1 MKKKLDVLLVARP
14 DQSLSIYHALNK
26 DTNLTYK
33 FIVFKVFPKW
43 VKKIVR
49 LKKMVTLGKNVIICY
64 KLSIINICKYYLQLK
79 CAQNWDETT
88 VLDKKAGKQ
97 LSKTDVK
104 IIHYWPEFGNSEILK
119 YKEKHLNVFTI
130 ADIHMPYPLIVFQ
143 EMIPVYEKYGIDPY
157 KTELYTL
164 SKEHKDLLN
173 GENTILVPS
182 KYVED
187 TYRRVYPNIKCYTL
201 SYGITRSKYYTKKNG
216 PVKNFV
222 YAGRIS
228 LEKGSDLLLE
238 YFANHAEVNLHIY
251 GSIVNDQ
258 KHLFQKYTNLKN
270 IIFHGHVP
278 KVELQKELSQYD
290 VGIHLS
296 RFDAYSLA
304 VGEMIGVGLPVIVS
318 DKTGSK
324 DDVEKYGWG
333 VVTSLNYDDIEKN
346 IKQLSDINNYKKYIT
361 SIYNYTNDQYLNY
374 GDKVVAFYK
383 DIIKHGE

>member
-1 MKKKLDVLLVARP
+1 MGKIDVLLVARP
-14 DQSLSIYHALNK
+14 DHSLDIYNALDK
-26 DTNLTYK
+26 DASLNFK
-33 FIVFKVFPKW
+33 FVTFKVFPRWIKR
-43 VKKIVR
+43 IFP
-49 LKKMVTLGKNVIICY
+49 LKKMVSLGRNVIINY
-64 KLSIINICKYYLQLK
+64 RLSIINICKYTLNLK
-79 CAQNWDETT
+79 IANNWAETNI
-88 VLDKKAGKQ
+88 LDGCISNILKNNDIQ
-97 LSKTDVK
+97 
-104 IIHYWPEFGNSEILK
+104 IIHYWPEYGNLEILK
-119 YKEKHLNVFTI
+119 YKHNHHSVITI
-130 ADIHMPYPLIVFQ
+130 ADVHMPHPSIVFSD
-143 EMIPVYEKYGIDPY
+143 MKLVYEKYGIDPY

-238 YFANHAEVNLHIY
+238 YFANHTEVNLHIY

-258 KHLFQKYTNLKN
+258 KHLFQKYRDLKN
-270 IIFHGHVP
+270 VIFHGHVP

-304 VGEMIGVGLPVIVS
+304 IGEMIGVGLPVIVS
-318 DKTGSK
+318 DKTGNK
-324 DDVEKYGWG
+324 DDVEKYSWG
-333 VVTSLNYDDIEKN
+333 IVTSLNYDDIEKN
-346 IKQLSDINNYKKYIT
+346 IKQLSEINNYEKYVS
-361 SIYNYTNDQYLNY
+361 SIYNYINNEYLNY
-374 GDKVVAFYK
+374 GDRTVAFYK
-383 DIIKHGE
+383 DIIKHEE

>member
-1 MKKKLDVLLVARP
+1 MGKIDVLLVARP
-14 DQSLSIYHALNK
+14 DHSLDIYNALDK
-26 DTNLTYK
+26 DASLNFK
-33 FIVFKVFPKW
+33 FVTFKVFPRWIKR
-43 VKKIVR
+43 IFP
-49 LKKMVTLGKNVIICY
+49 LKKMVSLGRNVIINY
-64 KLSIINICKYYLQLK
+64 RLSIINICKYTLNLK
-79 CAQNWDETT
+79 IANNWAETNI
-88 VLDKKAGKQ
+88 LDGCISNILKNNDIQ
-97 LSKTDVK
+97 
-104 IIHYWPEFGNSEILK
+104 IIHYWPEYGNLEILK
-119 YKEKHLNVFTI
+119 YKHNHHSVITI
-130 ADIHMPYPLIVFQ
+130 ADVHMPHPSIVFSD
-143 EMIPVYEKYGIDPY
+143 MKLVYEKYGIDPY

-238 YFANHAEVNLHIY
+238 YFANHTEVNLHIY

-258 KHLFQKYTNLKN
+258 KHLFQKYRDLKN
-270 IIFHGHVP
+270 VIFHGHVP

-304 VGEMIGVGLPVIVS
+304 IGEMIGVGLPVIVS
-318 DKTGSK
+318 DKTGNK
-324 DDVEKYGWG
+324 DDVEKYSWG
-333 VVTSLNYDDIEKN
+333 IVTSLNYDDIEKN
-346 IKQLSDINNYKKYIT
+346 IKQLSEIKNYKKYVS
-361 SIYNYTNDQYLNY
+361 SIYNYINNEYLNY
-374 GDKVVAFYK
+374 GDRAVGFYK
-383 DIIKHGE
+383 DIIKHEE

>member
-14 DQSLSIYHALNK
+14 DHSLSIYHALNK
-26 DTNLTYK
+26 DENITFK

-43 VKKIVR
+43 VKKIFR
-49 LKKMVTLGKNVIICY
+49 FKKMVALGNNVIICY
-64 KLSIINICKYYLQLK
+64 KLSAINICKYYLHLNFAK
-79 CAQNWDETT
+79 NWKETT
-88 VLDKKAGKQ
+88 VLDKKAGK
-97 LSKTDVK
+97 LLTKTDVK
-104 IIHYWPEFGNSEILK
+104 IIHYWPEFGNSEIIK
-119 YKEKHLNVFTI
+119 YKKTHPNVFTI
-130 ADIHMPYPLIVFQ
+130 ADIHMPYPPIVFH

-157 KTELYTL
+157 STELYTI

-173 GENTILVPS
+173 GEDTIIVPS

-187 TYRRVYPNIKCYTL
+187 TYRPIYPNIKCYII
-201 SYGITRSKYYTKKNG
+201 SYGITRSIYYTKKKG

-228 LEKGSDLLLE
+228 LEKGCDLLLE
-238 YFANHAEVNLHIY
+238 YFANHTEVNLNIY
-251 GSIVNDQ
+251 GSIVNEE

-278 KVELQKELSQYD
+278 KVDLQKELSQYD

-318 DKTGSK
+318 DKTGNK
-324 DDVEKYGWG
+324 DDVEKYGCG
-333 VVTSLNYDDIEKN
+333 VVTQINSKDIVRK
-346 IKQLSDINNYKKYIT
+346 IKQLTDNYEKYT
-361 SIYNYTNDQYLNY
+361 ASIYNYINSYSLNY
-374 GDKVVAFYK
+374 GDKAIAFYK
-383 DIIKHGE
+383 KILKYGE

>member
-1 MKKKLDVLLVARP
+1 MGKIDVLLVARP
-14 DQSLSIYHALNK
+14 DHSLDIYNALDK
-26 DTNLTYK
+26 DANLNFK
-33 FIVFKVFPKW
+33 FVTFKVFPRWIKR
-43 VKKIVR
+43 IFP
-49 LKKMVTLGKNVIICY
+49 LKKMVSLGRNVIISY
-64 KLSIINICKYYLQLK
+64 RLSIINICKYTLNLK
-79 CAQNWDETT
+79 IANNWTETNI
-88 VLDKKAGKQ
+88 LDGCISNILKNNDIQ
-97 LSKTDVK
+97 
-104 IIHYWPEFGNSEILK
+104 IIHYWPEYGNWEILK
-119 YKEKHLNVFTI
+119 YKKNHHSVITI
-130 ADIHMPYPLIVFQ
+130 ADVHMPHPSIVFSD
-143 EMIPVYEKYGIDPY
+143 MKLVYEKYGIDPY

-238 YFANHAEVNLHIY
+238 YFANHTEVNLHIY

-258 KHLFQKYTNLKN
+258 KHLFQKYTDLKN

-304 VGEMIGVGLPVIVS
+304 IGEMIGVGLPVIVS
-318 DKTGSK
+318 DKTGNK
-324 DDVEKYGWG
+324 DDVEKYSWG
-333 VVTSLNYDDIEKN
+333 IVTSLNYDDIEKN
-346 IKQLSDINNYKKYIT
+346 IKQLSEIKNYKKYVS
-361 SIYNYTNDQYLNY
+361 SIYNYIKDEYLNY
-374 GDKVVAFYK
+374 GDRAVAFYK
-383 DIIKHGE
+383 DIIKHEE

>member
-1 MKKKLDVLLVARP
+1 MGKIDVLLVARP
-14 DQSLSIYHALNK
+14 DHSLDIYNALDK
-26 DTNLTYK
+26 DASLNFK
-33 FIVFKVFPKW
+33 FVTFKVFPRWIKR
-43 VKKIVR
+43 IFP
-49 LKKMVTLGKNVIICY
+49 LKKMVSLGRNVIINY
-64 KLSIINICKYYLQLK
+64 RLSIINICKYTLNLK
-79 CAQNWDETT
+79 IANNWAETNI
-88 VLDKKAGKQ
+88 LDGCISNILKNNDIQ
-97 LSKTDVK
+97 
-104 IIHYWPEFGNSEILK
+104 IIHYWPEYGNLEILK
-119 YKEKHLNVFTI
+119 YKHNHHSVITI
-130 ADIHMPYPLIVFQ
+130 ADVHMPHPSIVFSD
-143 EMIPVYEKYGIDPY
+143 MKLVYEKYGIDPY

-238 YFANHAEVNLHIY
+238 YFANHTEVNLHIY

-258 KHLFQKYTNLKN
+258 KHLFQKYRDLKN

-304 VGEMIGVGLPVIVS
+304 IGEMIGVGLPVIVS
-318 DKTGSK
+318 DKTGNK
-324 DDVEKYGWG
+324 DDVEKYSWG
-333 VVTSLNYDDIEKN
+333 IVTSLNYDDIEKN
-346 IKQLSDINNYKKYIT
+346 IKQLSEIKNYKKYVS
-361 SIYNYTNDQYLNY
+361 SIYNYINNEYLNY
-374 GDKVVAFYK
+374 GDRAVGFYK
-383 DIIKHGE
+383 DIIKHEE

>member
-1 MKKKLDVLLVARP
+1 MGKIDVLLVARP
-14 DQSLSIYHALNK
+14 DHSLDIYKALDK
-26 DTNLTYK
+26 DANLNFK
-33 FIVFKVFPKW
+33 FVTFKVFPRWIKR
-43 VKKIVR
+43 IFP
-49 LKKMVTLGKNVIICY
+49 LKKMVSLGRNVIISY
-64 KLSIINICKYYLQLK
+64 RLSIINICKYTLNLK
-79 CAQNWDETT
+79 IANNWTETNI
-88 VLDKKAGKQ
+88 LDGCISNILKNNDIQ
-97 LSKTDVK
+97 
-104 IIHYWPEFGNSEILK
+104 IIHYWPEYGNREILK
-119 YKEKHLNVFTI
+119 YKKYHHSVITI
-130 ADIHMPYPLIVFQ
+130 ADVHMPHPSIVFSD
-143 EMIPVYEKYGIDPY
+143 MKLVYEKYGIDPY

-238 YFANHAEVNLHIY
+238 YFANHTEVNLHIY

-258 KHLFQKYTNLKN
+258 KHLFQKYTDLKN

-304 VGEMIGVGLPVIVS
+304 IGEMIGVGLPVIVS

-324 DDVEKYGWG
+324 DDVEKYSWG
-333 VVTSLNYDDIEKN
+333 IVTSLNYDDIEKN
-346 IKQLSDINNYKKYIT
+346 IKQLSEIKNYKKYVS
-361 SIYNYTNDQYLNY
+361 SIYNYIKDEYLNY
-374 GDKVVAFYK
+374 GDRAVAFYK
-383 DIIKHGE
+383 DIIKHEE

>member
-14 DQSLSIYHALNK
+14 DHSLSIYHALNK
-26 DTNLTYK
+26 DVNLTFK

-64 KLSIINICKYYLQLK
+64 KLSIINICKYFLHLNF
-79 CAQNWDETT
+79 AQNWDETT
-88 VLDKKAGKQ
+88 VLDKRAGKL

-104 IIHYWPEFGNSEILK
+104 LIHYWPEFGNSEILK
-119 YKEKHLNVFTI
+119 YKDKYPNVFTI
-130 ADIHMPYPLIVFQ
+130 ADIHMPYPSIVFQ

-157 KTELYTL
+157 RTELYIL

-173 GENTILVPS
+173 GEDTILVPS

-201 SYGITRSKYYTKKNG
+201 SYGITRSNYYTKKNG

-228 LEKGSDLLLE
+228 LEKGSDLLFE
-238 YFANHAEVNLHIY
+238 YFANHPEVNLHIY
-251 GSIVNDQ
+251 GSIVNEQ
-258 KHLFQKYTNLKN
+258 KHLFQKYINLKN

-290 VGIHLS
+290 AGIHLS

-318 DKTGSK
+318 DKTGNK
-324 DDVEKYGWG
+324 DDVEKFGWG
-333 VVTSLNYDDIEKN
+333 VVTSLNSKDIERK
-346 IKQLSDINNYKKYIT
+346 IRQLTDINSYEKYID
-361 SIYNYTNDQYLNY
+361 SICNYVNNNHLNY
-374 GDKVVAFYK
+374 GDKAVAFYK
-383 DIIKHGE
+383 KILKYGE